1 MECSHKYN
9 LILSDTSG
17 FTKKV
22 YVYRCEFCGDIQIR
36 NSFSPLSLI
45 STLRRDTTSL
55 VKSRQNKNNSYRKAA

>member
-36 NSFSPLSLI
+36 KSFSPLSLI
-45 STLRRDTTSL
+45 STIHKDTRNY
-55 VKSRQNKNNSYRKAA
+55 VKSKSLYRKAS